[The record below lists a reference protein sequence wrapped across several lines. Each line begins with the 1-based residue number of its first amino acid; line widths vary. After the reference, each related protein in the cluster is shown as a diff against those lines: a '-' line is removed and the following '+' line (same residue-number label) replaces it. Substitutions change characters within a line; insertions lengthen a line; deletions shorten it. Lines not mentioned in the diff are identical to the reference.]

1 MDLLPEG
8 MLWKILIID
17 INWFGQR
24 EKWRWLADG
33 AASWEHTPFLRST
46 LGTLS
51 SSLIAYYTLPSCP

>member
-46 LGTLS
+46 LGTWVL
-51 SSLIAYYTLPSCP
+51 L